1 MGRILVVDDDE
12 SVRKMVRFRLSGTHE
27 VVDTASPEEALALA
41 LQHKPD
47 AILLDLQMPQYS
59 GFELCQTFSGLSF
72 TQLIPIFIISGESAA
87 NTKDFC
93 RSLGAKGYFQKPIDF
108 DALESQIA
116 RVMSAQKQERRS
128 EVRVRLRAPIVLRG
142 VDASGKEFDLLTH
155 TDNVSKSGFL
165 CTCPHKLDTDS
176 LVKVFLVNEARDYAG
191 LAHAIRVEWEGT
203 PGQRYAFRFTEKSG
217 SWLLQ

>member
-12 SVRKMVRFRLSGTHE
+12 SIRKMLRFRLSGTHE
-27 VVDTASPEEALALA
+27 VVDTASPQEALALA

-87 NTKDFC
+87 GNKEFC
-93 RSLGAKGYFQKPIDF
+93 QSLGAKGYFQKPIDF
-108 DALESQIA
+108 DALEGQIA
-116 RVMSAQKQERRS
+116 SVLSGQKQERRS

-142 VDASGKEFDLLTH
+142 TDAAGKEFDLLTH
-155 TDNVSKSGFL
+155 TENVSKSGFL
-165 CTCPHKLDTDS
+165 CACPHKLNINS
-176 LVKVFLVNEARDYAG
+176 VVKVFLVNEARDYAG
-191 LAHAIRVEWEGT
+191 LARTMRVEWEGS
-203 PGQRYAFRFTEKSG
+203 PGQRYAFYFTEKSG
-217 SWLLQ
+217 SWFLQ